1 MAAAIESKVTL
12 PAVPIMVRPARA
24 HVAHVLEGTP
34 RIDDAVLVA
43 SELVTDGIRAGHR
56 DVSISV
62 TVAGCRAR
70 IEVAHIRPIP
80 TRRIPV
86 PDDEL
91 SPGLGLIAG
100 LLDGIGHDRGPDG
113 GTWWAE
119 LSWSEGCS
127 HA

>member
-1 MAAAIESKVTL
+1 VAAAIESKVTL
-12 PAVPIMVRPARA
+12 PGVPRMVCVARA

-34 RIDDAVLVA
+34 RVDDAVLVA
-43 SELVTDGIRAGHR
+43 SELVTDGIRTGHR
-56 DVSISV
+56 DVSIAV

-70 IEVAHIRPIP
+70 IEVGHIRPIP
-80 TRRIPV
+80 ARRMQV

-100 LLDGIGHDRGPDG
+100 LLDGIGHDRDPDG

-119 LSWSEGCS
+119 LSWSDGEDT
-127 HA
+127 